1 MHICHFMISLRIFIF
16 YINLYNH
23 ITGAFICRITSPSFD
38 AIGVSCE
45 LLGNI
50 PRVNITVDCTSCT
63 SSFKSSVLT
72 DGPIII
78 PNLPSGNYTVD
89 VVVVD
94 SVYINITT
102 TEMIVLSNDITT
114 IMSINGSA
122 NESTTGMYVCMYV
135 RVAICIRIC
144 ICMYGYV
151 QLYSTAQRKLD
162 TCG

>member
-1 MHICHFMISLRIFIF
+1 MYIHI
-16 YINLYNH
+16 LYNH

-38 AIGVSCE
+38 AIEVSCE

-89 VVVVD
+89 VVAVD

-114 IMSINGSA
+114 IMSTNGSA
-122 NESTTGMYVCMYV
+122 NEPTTGMYVHTCSYMYMYMCLYV
-135 RVAICIRIC
+135 WICTV
-144 ICMYGYV
+144 V
-151 QLYSTAQRKLD
+151 QYSSKET
-162 TCG
+162 

>member
-1 MHICHFMISLRIFIF
+1 M
-16 YINLYNH
+16 
-23 ITGAFICRITSPSFD
+23 
-38 AIGVSCE
+38 
-45 LLGNI
+45 
-50 PRVNITVDCTSCT
+50 
-63 SSFKSSVLT
+63 LT

-114 IMSINGSA
+114 IMSTNGSA
-122 NESTTGMYVCMYV
+122 NEPTTGMYICMYV

-144 ICMYGYV
+144 VCMYGYV
-151 QLYSTAQRKLD
+151 QLYSTAQRN
-162 TCG
+162 G